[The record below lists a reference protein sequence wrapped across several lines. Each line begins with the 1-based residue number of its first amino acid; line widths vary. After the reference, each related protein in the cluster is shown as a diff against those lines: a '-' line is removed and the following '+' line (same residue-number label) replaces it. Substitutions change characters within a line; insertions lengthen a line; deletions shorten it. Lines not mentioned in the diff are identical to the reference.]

1 MRKVIV
7 NSTPLIALCKVNQ
20 LELLRELYTEI
31 TIPEA
36 VFQEVTAKND
46 SVKRK
51 ILENGAWIHVQ
62 SVSDT
67 IDRRMYKAKLHDGEV
82 EVMIL
87 AQEIKAD
94 LVIIDDNA
102 ARKTAIYLSLLP
114 PKFRGN
120 LFISKKCEE
129 TAEIQLFP
137 RIFHLKIQFALGR
150 SSFRAADFL
159 LSAAFS
165 CPCSPSNRSLS
176 GTIVHFAGQSF
187 T

>member
-36 VFQEVTAKND
+36 VFQEITAKND

-51 ILENGAWIHVQ
+51 ILENGAWIHIQ
-62 SVSDT
+62 PISDT
-67 IDRRMYKAKLHDGEV
+67 IDRRMYKAV

-94 LVIIDDNA
+94 LVIIDDNT
-102 ARKTAIYLSLLP
+102 ARKTAVYLGLPLTGTVGVLLRAKAEGLV
-114 PKFRGN
+114 PKVMPIVDNMEQNG
-120 LFISKKCEE
+120 LYYGP
-129 TAEIQLFP
+129 QLKEWV
-137 RIFHLKIQFALGR
+137 RNQAKE
-150 SSFRAADFL
+150 
-159 LSAAFS
+159 
-165 CPCSPSNRSLS
+165 
-176 GTIVHFAGQSF
+176 
-187 T
+187 

>member
-1 MRKVIV
+1 MRKVII

-36 VFQEVTAKND
+36 VFQEITAKND

-102 ARKTAIYLSLLP
+102 ARKAAVYLGLPLTGTVGVLLRAKEKGFV
-114 PKFRGN
+114 PKVMPIVDSMEQNG
-120 LFISKKCEE
+120 LYYGL
-129 TAEIQLFP
+129 QLKEWV
-137 RIFHLKIQFALGR
+137 RNQAKE
-150 SSFRAADFL
+150 
-159 LSAAFS
+159 
-165 CPCSPSNRSLS
+165 
-176 GTIVHFAGQSF
+176 
-187 T
+187 

>member
-46 SVKRK
+46 SVKR
-51 ILENGAWIHVQ
+51 IVLENGAWIHVQ
-62 SVSDT
+62 PVSDT

-102 ARKTAIYLSLLP
+102 ARKTAVYLGLPLTGTVGVLLRAKAEGLV
-114 PKFRGN
+114 PKVMPIVDSMEQNG
-120 LFISKKCEE
+120 LYYGP
-129 TAEIQLFP
+129 L
-137 RIFHLKIQFALGR
+137 LKEWVRNQAKE
-150 SSFRAADFL
+150 
-159 LSAAFS
+159 
-165 CPCSPSNRSLS
+165 
-176 GTIVHFAGQSF
+176 
-187 T
+187 

>member
-102 ARKTAIYLSLLP
+102 ARKTAVYLGLPLTGTVGVLLRAKAEGLV
-114 PKFRGN
+114 PKVMPIVDSMEQNG
-120 LFISKKCEE
+120 LYYGSV
-129 TAEIQLFP
+129 
-137 RIFHLKIQFALGR
+137 LKEWVR
-150 SSFRAADFL
+150 SQAKE
-159 LSAAFS
+159 
-165 CPCSPSNRSLS
+165 
-176 GTIVHFAGQSF
+176 
-187 T
+187 

>member
-102 ARKTAIYLSLLP
+102 ARKTAIYLGLPLTGTVGVLLRAKAEGLV
-114 PKFRGN
+114 PKVMPIVDNMEQNG
-120 LFISKKCEE
+120 LYYGP
-129 TAEIQLFP
+129 QL
-137 RIFHLKIQFALGR
+137 KEWVR
-150 SSFRAADFL
+150 SQAKE
-159 LSAAFS
+159 
-165 CPCSPSNRSLS
+165 
-176 GTIVHFAGQSF
+176 
-187 T
+187 